1 MSVNDRLYRSATD
14 RVFTGLCGGLAEHFD
29 VDATLIRIL
38 WVVLGI
44 LSGIFPLLAVYIV
57 MALLVPEEPV
67 PGPGPWPGWGTPQW
81 GAAETP
87 TPGTGPGPIPGQAA
101 SPPPPGPGGEIAGAP
116 AETGPGADGA
126 AAQPGAGAGLAAGSA
141 AGPGQSAGAWGPWGP
156 PPPPGTDWRTARA
169 YARAQRRAERA
180 YWRSQRW
187 GGDTSSAGLVFGLI
201 LVLLGGI
208 FLLQQTVPGLD
219 MALFWPAALI
229 VIGVLLLVGAFR
241 R

>member
-14 RVFTGLCGGLAEHFD
+14 RVFTGLCGGLADHFD

-44 LSGIFPLLAVYIV
+44 LSGIFPLLAVYVV

-67 PGPGPWPGWGTPQW
+67 PGPWPGWGTPPW
-81 GAAETP
+81 SAETSA
-87 TPGTGPGPIPGQAA
+87 PGAGPGPLPGEANGPHPAA
-101 SPPPPGPGGEIAGAP
+101 PGSEAAGWPAEPGPVAG
-116 AETGPGADGA
+116 GPGT
-126 AAQPGAGAGLAAGSA
+126 QPGAGTGPAAG
-141 AGPGQSAGAWGPWGP
+141 AGVPGQSAGAWGPWGP

-187 GGDTSSAGLVFGLI
+187 GGDASSAGLVFGLI